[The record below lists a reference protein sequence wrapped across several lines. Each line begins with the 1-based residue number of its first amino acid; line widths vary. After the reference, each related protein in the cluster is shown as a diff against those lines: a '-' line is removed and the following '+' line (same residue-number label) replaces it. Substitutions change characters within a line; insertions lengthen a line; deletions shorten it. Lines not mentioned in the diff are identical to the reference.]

1 MFKEAILKNQNFIK
15 ELKIINRDY
24 EFYDDLLTLNKIVSF
39 V

>member
-1 MFKEAILKNQNFIK
+1 MFKETILRNQNFIK
-15 ELKIINRDY
+15 ELEIINRDY